1 MENLMDIY
9 IKDSKDNSKKKYGR
23 IIFDNKKFEG
33 IIGEEGN
40 YQLVFGKIE
49 DSMLQL
55 SDSNNNESIYA
66 VKRSRRSYIGNN
78 DDSEIRI
85 YPADLI
91 REETPSEK
99 AYVKREIRRLKMT
112 CVNK

>member
-9 IKDSKDNSKKKYGR
+9 IKDPKDNSKKMYGR
-23 IIFDNKKFEG
+23 IIFDNNKFEG
-33 IIGEEGN
+33 IIGEEEN

-55 SDSNNNESIYA
+55 SDSKNNENIYT
-66 VKRSRRSYIGNN
+66 VKRRRRIYIGNN